1 MIFST
6 DQGRYPSCIARVA
19 KYALKLTRRVI
30 DAENLIQDTWTH
42 ACAKRARYLD
52 HARQGQWNELKTASI
67 NL

>member
-1 MIFST
+1 MPAL
-6 DQGRYPSCIARVA
+6 R

-52 HARQGQWNELKTASI
+52 HARQGQWIELKTASI